1 MAAATPT
8 PPLEST
14 ESLNAPAY
22 TNTSVKGEEW
32 RAMKKMI
39 ENLYSH
45 RELE

>member
-1 MAAATPT
+1 MAAASPT
-8 PPLEST
+8 PPLET
-14 ESLNAPAY
+14 AEPVNAPAN

-32 RAMKKMI
+32 RAIKKMI